1 MDKVRDNNIQRND
14 NLKKEQDKQDVK
26 EHYGLL
32 TATTMIIGIVIGSG
46 IFFKSDD
53 VLIYTGGDARL
64 GVLVF
69 CIGAFSIIFG
79 SLTLIEFSIRTKKNG
94 GFVGY
99 YEDFISKNVASGFG
113 WFQTFVYYP
122 SITAV
127 VSWVASLYVFTLL
140 GIQASLELQ
149 IILGFILMTILYVLN
164 IISVRIGGHFQ
175 NISTVIKLIPL
186 IGFAI
191 IGFFWA
197 APNPAI
203 PTGIEVIKKSS
214 VGLRWVAALTPIA
227 YSYDGWTIAT
237 SITNE
242 VKNPKRNMSLALVI
256 GPLTVLSVYLLYF
269 LGLSNMLGAE
279 YLMSTGN
286 DAVNMAGELIFGSN
300 GSKIILIFVIIAVL
314 GVVNGITL
322 GSLRMPQA
330 LASKKMIPNSDKI
343 AMIQP
348 KIGLSLGS
356 CFISYSISAIWLV
369 FHYFTQKSGILKG
382 SDVSEISIVFSY
394 TCYIVLYIKVIKM
407 WKDKTIGSF
416 FKGIICPVFAILGSL
431 IILIGG
437 IVTNPFYVILF
448 MLISFL
454 VCIIGYIYYKKVNSI

>member
-1 MDKVRDNNIQRND
+1 MDKARDNNRQSNINIQHGQANQES
-14 NLKKEQDKQDVK
+14 KA
-26 EHYGLL
+26 HYGLL

-53 VLIYTGGDARL
+53 VLIYTGGDTRL

-79 SLTLIEFSIRTKKNG
+79 SLTLIEFSIRTKKSG

-99 YEDFISKNVASGFG
+99 YEDFISKRVASGFG
-113 WFQTFVYYP
+113 WFQTFIYYP

-127 VSWVASLYVFTLL
+127 VSWVASLYVFTLFN
-140 GIQASLELQ
+140 IQASLEIQ
-149 IILGFILMTILYVLN
+149 VILGFVFLTIIYILN
-164 IISVRIGGHFQ
+164 IISVKIGGHFQ
-175 NISTVIKLIPL
+175 NVSTVLKLIPL

-191 IGFFWA
+191 IGFFWGN
-197 APNPAI
+197 PNPEI
-203 PTGIEVIKKSS
+203 PAGIEVIEKSN

-242 VKNPKRNMSLALVI
+242 VKNPKKNMSLALVL
-256 GPLTVLSVYLLYF
+256 GPLIVLGVYLMYF

-286 DAVNMAGELIFGSN
+286 DAVDMAGELIFGGN
-300 GSKIILIFVIIAVL
+300 GSKIVLIFVIIAVL
-314 GVVNGITL
+314 GVVNGVTL

-330 LASKKMIPNSDKI
+330 LASKKMIPNSKKV

-348 KIGLSLGS
+348 KIELSIRS
-356 CFISYSISAIWLV
+356 CFISYFTTVIWGA
-369 FHYFTQKSGILKG
+369 FHYLTQKSGILKG

-407 WKDKTIGSF
+407 WKDKIIDGI
-416 FKGIICPVFAILGSL
+416 FKGIICPIFAILGSL

-437 IVTNPFYVILF
+437 IVTNPFYVITF
-448 MLISFL
+448 MVICFM
-454 VCIIGYIYYKKVNSI
+454 VCVVGYIYYKKN